1 MDISAILKRNRLDK
15 KEEQEEPEVQEDVA
29 ASYRQAPQQER
40 TEEEED
46 FSIPVP
52 KFSLTPQP
60 AEPKRQQ
67 KPIYQQ
73 EMIQQAPAAS
83 HPIDMP
89 HEPPIIQRTVH
100 VLKQEPIRNI
110 LEKKGLNTTDDTIH
124 SLDELFEVERDIE
137 KMVREKLKE
146 LSGKGTIRFYDN
158 PTTEEEIAEQ
168 QKVKEKTVELIDS
181 AITHYTQSSDTKYS
195 FINIEHT
202 KTIKKRCIDE
212 IIGFGPITDLLY
224 DESIAEIKI
233 NRYDQTFIERN
244 GEDMLAPVRFWNDQ
258 HIVNTANRILRL
270 IGRTA
275 TEETPIVDGRL
286 PSMGF
291 RINVTIP
298 PIALKGVY
306 MTIRK
311 FPKKVW
317 TTDDMVR
324 FKSAPKNVYDFLGHC
339 VRVHRNIFVSGGTG
353 SGKTTLLNA
362 LSNCM
367 DDDERIVTIED
378 SAELKLVGSHV
389 LSEEARKGDKPI
401 TIRALV
407 KNTLRQTARRVVVG
421 ECRGAEALDML
432 QVMNTGH
439 DGSMTTLH
447 ANDPHGALV
456 RLEYMCAM
464 AGDLPLS
471 AIRPQIAAAC
481 NIIVQIGK
489 IVKHKKS
496 IRRIF
501 TITEVEKNLDENGN
515 YVLHDIFDSKF
526 YGHDKHGLA
535 PTGWIPTFFDEL
547 EDEYG
552 YTKDFFK
559 KPAPEDMPKVEF

>member
-1 MDISAILKRNRLDK
+1 MNIAEILKKNKINKQEQYAQRDAGFQQETTRENLHFYNEEAHAKEQAEQEAARRA
-15 KEEQEEPEVQEDVA
+15 EEQRRSQKAVSNYGGMED
-29 ASYRQAPQQER
+29 ER
-40 TEEEED
+40 D
-46 FSIPVP
+46 PL
-52 KFSLTPQP
+52 KM
-60 AEPKRQQ
+60 AE
-67 KPIYQQ
+67 
-73 EMIQQAPAAS
+73 
-83 HPIDMP
+83 
-89 HEPPIIQRTVH
+89 
-100 VLKQEPIRNI
+100 NI
-110 LEKKGLNTTDDTIH
+110 LEGRTSDPTDDNIK
-124 SLDELFEVERDIE
+124 SLENLFSVERDIE
-137 KMVREKLKE
+137 KLVRDKLKE
-146 LSGKGTIRFYDN
+146 LSGKNEIKFYDN
-158 PTTEEEIAEQ
+158 PKTEEEIAEQ
-168 QKVKEKTVELIDS
+168 QKAKEKTAELIS
-181 AITHYTQSSDTKYS
+181 NAIVHYTQSSTNNYN
-195 FINIEHT
+195 FINQEHT
-202 KTIKKRCIDE
+202 KILKKRCLDE

-233 NRYDQTFIERN
+233 NRCDQTFIEKD
-244 GEDMLAPVRFWNDQ
+244 GMDMLADIRFWDDK

-270 IGRTA
+270 IGRTV

-286 PSMGF
+286 ASMGF
-291 RINVTIP
+291 RINVTAP
-298 PIALKGVY
+298 PISLKGVY

-317 TTDDMVR
+317 TTNDMVR
-324 FKSAPKNVYDFLGHC
+324 LKSAPQNVYDFMGHC

-389 LSEEARKGDKPI
+389 LSEEARKGEKAI
-401 TIRALV
+401 TIRDLV

-471 AIRPQIAAAC
+471 AVRPQIAAAC

-489 IVKHKKS
+489 IVVNKRS
-496 IRRIF
+496 IRRVM
-501 TITEVEKNLDENGN
+501 TITEVEKRLDKEGN

-547 EDEYG
+547 QDEFG
-552 YTKDFFK
+552 YTEDFFK
-559 KPAPEDMPKVEF
+559 KPAPEDMPKIELT

>member
-1 MDISAILKRNRLDK
+1 MNIAEILKQNNLK
-15 KEEQEEPEVQEDVA
+15 KQEQYLHEQESLKIPQEKIA
-29 ASYRQAPQQER
+29 LAQQEQAR
-40 TEEEED
+40 QVEDINYGMEQTEKNDGKSGIKE
-46 FSIPVP
+46 
-52 KFSLTPQP
+52 
-60 AEPKRQQ
+60 
-67 KPIYQQ
+67 
-73 EMIQQAPAAS
+73 
-83 HPIDMP
+83 
-89 HEPPIIQRTVH
+89 
-100 VLKQEPIRNI
+100 I
-110 LEKKGLNTTDDTIH
+110 LANHATDPTDDNIQT
-124 SLDELFEVERDIE
+124 LDDLFDVERDIE
-137 KMVREKLKE
+137 KMVRDKLKE
-146 LSGKGTIRFYDN
+146 YSDKGDLKFYDN

-168 QKVKEKTVELIDS
+168 QKVKEKTVELISS
-181 AITHYTQSSDTKYS
+181 AIVHYTQRKDVKYN
-195 FINIEHT
+195 FINQEHT
-202 KTIKKRCIDE
+202 KILKKRCLDE

-233 NRYDQTFIERN
+233 NRCDQTFIEKN
-244 GEDMLAPVRFWNDQ
+244 GEDMLADVRFWNDQ

-291 RINVTIP
+291 RINVTTP

-317 TTDDMVR
+317 TTADMVR

-339 VRVHRNIFVSGGTG
+339 VRAHRNIFVSGGTG

-389 LSEEARKGDKPI
+389 LSEEARKGEKAI
-401 TIRALV
+401 TIRDLV

-471 AIRPQIAAAC
+471 AVRPQIAAAC

-489 IVKHKKS
+489 IVVNKRS
-496 IRRIF
+496 IRRVL
-501 TITEVEKNLDENGN
+501 TITEVEKRLDKEGN

-535 PTGWIPTFFDEL
+535 PTGWTPTFFDEL
-547 EDEYG
+547 EDEFG
-552 YTKDFFK
+552 YTKEFFK
-559 KPAPEDMPKVEF
+559 KPAPEDMPKVELN

>member
-1 MDISAILKRNRLDK
+1 MNIAEILKKNKINKQDQYAKEKKPPEASFHFFDEEAARKKREEQA
-15 KEEQEEPEVQEDVA
+15 KEEEAEREASKKALEAIDYGMEQEDDPMK
-29 ASYRQAPQQER
+29 R
-40 TEEEED
+40 
-46 FSIPVP
+46 
-52 KFSLTPQP
+52 
-60 AEPKRQQ
+60 AE
-67 KPIYQQ
+67 
-73 EMIQQAPAAS
+73 A
-83 HPIDMP
+83 
-89 HEPPIIQRTVH
+89 
-100 VLKQEPIRNI
+100 VLEGRSADP
-110 LEKKGLNTTDDTIH
+110 TDDTIKT
-124 SLDELFEVERDIE
+124 LDQLFAVERDIE
-137 KMVREKLKE
+137 KLVRDKLKE
-146 LSGKGTIRFYDN
+146 LSGKNEIKFNDN

-168 QKVKEKTVELIDS
+168 QKVKAKTEELISS
-181 AITHYTQSSDTKYS
+181 AIVHYTKDPNTEYS
-195 FINIEHT
+195 FINQEHT
-202 KTIKKRCIDE
+202 KILKKRCLDE

-233 NRYDQTFIERN
+233 NRCDQTFIERN
-244 GEDMLAPVRFWNDQ
+244 GEDMLADIRFWDDR

-291 RINVTIP
+291 RINVTTP
-298 PIALKGVY
+298 PISLKGVY

-324 FKSAPKNVYDFLGHC
+324 LKSAPQSVYDFMGHC

-389 LSEEARKGDKPI
+389 LSEEARKGEKAI
-401 TIRALV
+401 TIRDLV

-447 ANDPHGALV
+447 ANDPAGALV

-471 AIRPQIAAAC
+471 AVRPQIAAAC

-489 IVKHKKS
+489 IVVNKRS
-496 IRRIF
+496 IRRVM
-501 TITEVEKNLDENGN
+501 TITEVEKRLDENGN

-526 YGHDKHGLA
+526 YGHDKHALA

-547 EDEYG
+547 EDKFG

-559 KPAPEDMPKVEF
+559 KPAPEDMPKIELS

>member
-1 MDISAILKRNRLDK
+1 MDIAAILKKNKINKQEQYEHPQTQQYEFPQAQPAKHENLHFYD
-15 KEEQEEPEVQEDVA
+15 EEAHRQEEARQEAIRQEEAQKKAQESVDYGMKSAADPKKRVEAIIEEKA
-29 ASYRQAPQQER
+29 ASP
-40 TEEEED
+40 
-46 FSIPVP
+46 
-52 KFSLTPQP
+52 
-60 AEPKRQQ
+60 
-67 KPIYQQ
+67 
-73 EMIQQAPAAS
+73 
-83 HPIDMP
+83 
-89 HEPPIIQRTVH
+89 
-100 VLKQEPIRNI
+100 
-110 LEKKGLNTTDDTIH
+110 TDDTIKT
-124 SLDELFEVERDIE
+124 LDDLFAVERDIE
-137 KMVREKLKE
+137 KLVRDKLKE
-146 LSGKGTIRFYDN
+146 FSDKGKLKFYDN

-168 QKVKEKTVELIDS
+168 QKVKAKTAELISS
-181 AITHYTQSSDTKYS
+181 AIVHYTKSPTTKYN
-195 FINIEHT
+195 FINQEHT
-202 KTIKKRCIDE
+202 KELKKRCLDE

-233 NRYDQTFIERN
+233 NRADQIFIEKD
-244 GEDMLAPVRFWNDQ
+244 GMDMLAKDVRFWNDQ
-258 HIVNTANRILRL
+258 HITNTANRILRL

-291 RINVTIP
+291 RINVTTP

-324 FKSAPKNVYDFLGHC
+324 LKSAPQNVYDFMGHC

-389 LSEEARKGDKPI
+389 LSEEARKGEKAI
-401 TIRALV
+401 TIRDLV

-471 AIRPQIAAAC
+471 AVRPQIAAAC

-489 IVKHKKS
+489 IVVNKRS
-496 IRRIF
+496 IRRVL
-501 TITEVEKNLDENGN
+501 TITEVEKRLDKDGN
-515 YVLHDIFDSKF
+515 YALHDIFDSKF

-547 EDEYG
+547 EDEFG

-559 KPAPEDMPKVEF
+559 QPAPEDMPKIELN